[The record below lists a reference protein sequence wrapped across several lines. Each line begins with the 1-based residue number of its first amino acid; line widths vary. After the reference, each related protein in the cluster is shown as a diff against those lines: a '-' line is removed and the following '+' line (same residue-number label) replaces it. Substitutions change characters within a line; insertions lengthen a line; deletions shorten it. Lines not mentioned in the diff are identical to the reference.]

1 MYISFEFLNITFD
14 VQPSDDKSMCMTKHT
29 STKYEESFAQN
40 VHDENP
46 FKKKW

>member
-1 MYISFEFLNITFD
+1 MESHSHRNVHDEN
-14 VQPSDDKSMCMTKHT
+14 P
-29 STKYEESFAQN
+29 STKYGESFAQN